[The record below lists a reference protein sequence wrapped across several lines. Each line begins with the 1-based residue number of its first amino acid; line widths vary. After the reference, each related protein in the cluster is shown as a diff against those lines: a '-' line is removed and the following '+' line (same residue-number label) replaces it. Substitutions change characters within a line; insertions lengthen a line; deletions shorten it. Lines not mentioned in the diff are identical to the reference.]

1 MKNSCIHGIGEIH
14 ENEIGE
20 KFLYCEEWDCDRNIT
35 LGDCLNNC
43 GMQENEG
50 EEDDEVTE

>member
-20 KFLYCEEWDCDRNIT
+20 KYLYCEEWACDRNIT

-50 EEDDEVTE
+50 AEDDEVKK